1 MAGRHSQFPQRKQPV
16 RRHPSSM
23 GLSLDHLPLR
33 VWSLQILLASFRT
46 HCGPGLTA
54 FCGEL
59 GVGCLQKEL
68 ASLALGHKPS

>member
-1 MAGRHSQFPQRKQPV
+1 
-16 RRHPSSM
+16 M

-68 ASLALGHKPS
+68 ASLALGHKLS